1 MKTNKKLKLIFELF
15 LLTYSKKNKY
25 LKALPIYDIKQIQ
38 DEIKIQYLFAS
49 VGRRTII
56 KVIEYSPVTT
66 IGSRTVYNLGFGD
79 YDETN
84 INGAI
89 IDDSN
94 SNNGDIY
101 IVFNTVL
108 STVPIFFKTNP
119 DAVIIVSGSD
129 SHQDFI
135 NNCLPNCRKKC
146 VEQCKNYQR
155 RIKTYRYYV
164 DKNFD
169 ELCKDFIFFGRNKNT
184 ESTFVQ
190 YIPNQDYVD
199 ILVYKKK

>member
-1 MKTNKKLKLIFELF
+1 MKT
-15 LLTYSKKNKY
+15 
-25 LKALPIYDIKQIQ
+25 LPIYATEQIQ
-38 DEIKIQYLFAS
+38 DEIKIQYLFPS
-49 VGRRTII
+49 VGQKTII
-56 KVIEYSPVTT
+56 KIIEYSPVTT
-66 IGSRTVYNLGFGD
+66 IGTRTVYNLGFGD

-84 INGAI
+84 SAI

-108 STVPIFFKTNP
+108 STVPIFFETNP

-129 SHQDFI
+129 SHDDFI

-146 VEQCKNYQR
+146 VEKCKNHQR

-169 ELCKDFIFFGRNKNT
+169 ELCKDFIFFGRNKNKQ
-184 ESTFVQ
+184 STFVQ
-190 YIPNQDYVD
+190 YIPNQDYDD

>member
-1 MKTNKKLKLIFELF
+1 MKT
-15 LLTYSKKNKY
+15 
-25 LKALPIYDIKQIQ
+25 LPIYDTEQIQ
-38 DEIKIQYLFAS
+38 DEIKIQYLFPS
-49 VGRRTII
+49 VGQRTII
-56 KVIEYSPVTT
+56 KIIEYSPVTNL
-66 IGSRTVYNLGFGD
+66 GGRTVYNLGFGD

-84 INGAI
+84 SVV
-89 IDDSN
+89 IDDIN

-108 STVPIFFKTNP
+108 STVPLFFANNP

-135 NNCLPNCRKKC
+135 NDCLPNCKKKC
-146 VEQCKNYQR
+146 TDKCRNHQR

-169 ELCKDFIFFGRNKNT
+169 ELCKDFIFFGRSRNKENT
-184 ESTFVQ
+184 FMQ
-190 YIPNQDYVD
+190 YIPNQDYDD

>member
-1 MKTNKKLKLIFELF
+1 MKT
-15 LLTYSKKNKY
+15 
-25 LKALPIYDIKQIQ
+25 LPIYDTEQTLN
-38 DEIKIQYLFAS
+38 EIKIQYLFAS
-49 VGRRTII
+49 VGRKTII

-66 IGSRTVYNLGFGD
+66 IDTRTVYNLGFGD

-84 INGAI
+84 SNGVV
-89 IDDSN
+89 IDDTN

-108 STVPIFFKTNP
+108 STVPIFFKANP

-129 SHQDFI
+129 NHDDFI

-146 VEQCKNYQR
+146 IGKCKNYQR

-169 ELCKDFIFFGRNKNT
+169 ELCKDFIFFGRNKNKQ
-184 ESTFVQ
+184 SSFVQ
-190 YIPNQDYVD
+190 YIPNQDYDD